1 MGRKI
6 TVLTGSPHLNGTSS
20 KLADAFV
27 SGISNTND
35 VYRFDAGLNATQID
49 FLKLDENESTIHDDD
64 IVTQEV
70 MPHIINSNVLVLC
83 TSLYYYG
90 INAELKTIIDRFY
103 EYNHELKGGKDVYIL
118 ITGYDA
124 GDQKSSA
131 YHSLIEYFNQLCKYM
146 RWDIKGEV
154 LGSDSWNDRKLK
166 KHVLEAIDLGKKIS

>member
-20 KLADAFV
+20 KLADVFV

-35 VYRFDAGLNATQID
+35 VYRFDAGLSATQID
-49 FLKLDENESTIHDDD
+49 FLKLDENESTIHDND

-70 MPHIINSNVLVLC
+70 MPHIINSDVLILC
-83 TSLYYYG
+83 SSLYYYG

-103 EYNHELKGGKDVYIL
+103 EYNQELKGGKDVYIL
-118 ITGYDA
+118 ITGYDG
-124 GDQKSSA
+124 GDQKSST
-131 YHSLIEYFNQLCKYM
+131 YRPLVEYFNQLCKYM

-154 LGSDSWNDRKLK
+154 LGSDSWNDRKLRK
-166 KHVLEAIDLGKKIS
+166 RVSEAIDLGKKIS